1 MAKLFVFG
9 IGGTGARVLKALTYL
24 LASGVR
30 PADGTT
36 EIVPIL
42 LDPDIANGDLSQT
55 IDLLRS
61 YQNIRKEL
69 SFDQNSFFRTPVTA
83 LRELATDGQ
92 TGEQV
97 HSGFGMAIPGVQG
110 RAFKEFIGYAHL
122 NDASKAMTE
131 MLFSDRNLDA
141 DMQVGFKGHPNMG
154 SIVLN
159 QFNTSLEFKT
169 FASNFTPDDRIFI
182 IGSIFGGT
190 GASGYPLLVKNI
202 RGAADTLP
210 SHQFLRN
217 AFIGSLTVKPYFGVE
232 KDEKSSIDKS
242 SFVVK
247 TQAALKYY
255 HRSLNK
261 SINAMYYVGS
271 DLHKDYKNA
280 EGAAAQRNDA
290 HVVELISALA
300 VIDFTFQ
307 PNAAGTRTYREFGVK
322 EMAETLNFTH
332 LAPITRAMIEGQMSR
347 YMLFAR
353 FQRGELVNHL
363 ADAWAKSA
371 GVDQNFLMQP
381 FYQAVDAFNA
391 GYLRWTDEM
400 ARNRVGFRPFREVDS
415 NNVFSLV
422 EGRTPKSSLFG
433 SKNYELYREKLSTN
447 AAKKMKG
454 ATPAQRLMELFS
466 LTTQELLEEKV
477 NLG

>member
-30 PADGTT
+30 PAEGIT

-61 YQNIRKEL
+61 YQSIRREL
-69 SFDQNSFFRTPVTA
+69 SFDQNGFFRTQITPLHA
-83 LRELATDGQ
+83 LATDGQ
-92 TGEQV
+92 AGEQV
-97 HSGFGMAIPGVQG
+97 FSGFGMAIPGVQG

-169 FASNFTPDDRIFI
+169 FASNFTPEDRIFI

-280 EGAAAQRNDA
+280 EGAASQRNDA
-290 HVVELISALA
+290 HFVELASALA
-300 VIDFTFQ
+300 VIDFSFQ
-307 PNAAGTRTYREFGVK
+307 PIVPGSRNYKEFGVK
-322 EMAETLNFTH
+322 EMSETLNFTH
-332 LAPITRAMIEGQMSR
+332 LAPITRSMVEGNLSR

-353 FQRGELVNHL
+353 FQRSELATNL
-363 ADAWAKSA
+363 ADAWAKAA
-371 GVDQNFLMQP
+371 GMDTNFLMQP
-381 FYQAVDAFNA
+381 FYQAVDAFDA
-391 GYLRWTDEM
+391 GFIRWTEEM
-400 ARNRVGFRPFREVDS
+400 ARNRVGFRPFRETDS
-415 NNVFSLV
+415 NSVFALV
-422 EGRTPKSSLFG
+422 EGRNPKSSLFG
-433 SKNYELYREKLSTN
+433 SKNYELYREKLSTI

-454 ATPAQRLMELFS
+454 ATAAQRMMELFY
-466 LTTQELLEEKV
+466 LTTHELLEEKV
-477 NLG
+477 SLV